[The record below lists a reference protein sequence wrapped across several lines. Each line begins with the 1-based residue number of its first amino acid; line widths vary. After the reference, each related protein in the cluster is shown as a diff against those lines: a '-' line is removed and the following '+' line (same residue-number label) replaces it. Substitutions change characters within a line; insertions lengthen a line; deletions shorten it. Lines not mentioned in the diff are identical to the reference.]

1 MKRAFSLEMKLSVLY
16 VAATTSEVEIPF
28 DSHSFTNSCVLA
40 RVVRMPTSVVSLCLG
55 SPALAGFQ
63 SPIRYHASPGC
74 VQRSGERWGRRRVR
88 DERGSEGRFF
98 WIAQGWRTNKMPG
111 SHLVLGVVEVGA
123 IDAVLGAFGGPFL
136 HVLPD
141 PSLREREEHHA
152 RRDDGHPGANPL
164 RERD

>member
-1 MKRAFSLEMKLSVLY
+1 MNRAFSLEMKLSALY

-55 SPALAGFQ
+55 SPVLAGFQ

-88 DERGSEGRFF
+88 DERGSEGRLF
-98 WIAQGWRTNKMPG
+98 WIAQGW
-111 SHLVLGVVEVGA
+111 
-123 IDAVLGAFGGPFL
+123 
-136 HVLPD
+136 
-141 PSLREREEHHA
+141 
-152 RRDDGHPGANPL
+152 AN
-164 RERD
+164 